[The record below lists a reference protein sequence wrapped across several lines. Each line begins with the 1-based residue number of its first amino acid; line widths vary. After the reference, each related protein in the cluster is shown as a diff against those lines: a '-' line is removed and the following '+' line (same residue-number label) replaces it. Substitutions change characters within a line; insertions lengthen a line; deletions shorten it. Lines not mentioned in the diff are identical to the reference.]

1 MFLISLLQVRWLKKL
16 DSALFSNDDRV
27 FGDLDS
33 YFLTFFSN
41 DISIN
46 SITLDNT
53 NLDDNNFADCDVE
66 INSHVIL
73 KDLNNASFLV
83 ESGIAACQKMKK
95 IKINSDW

>member
-1 MFLISLLQVRWLKKL
+1 MLQVRWLKKL
-16 DSALFSNDDRV
+16 DSAVFSNDDIV

-53 NLDDNNFADCDVE
+53 NLDDNNFDDCDVE
-66 INSHVIL
+66 TNSHVIL

-95 IKINSDW
+95 N